1 MRGRRQVTVFIPAPP
16 VERPWLATN
25 RRDHH
30 YARAKLVKLWRGRA
44 FAEARATYA
53 RPLTSPV
60 AVHVVMHWPDHRRR
74 DLDGGAPTAKACLD
88 GIQDAGLIAGDD
100 HRHVTR
106 LTFTADPGSDE
117 PGVTITI
124 TEETRDD

>member
-1 MRGRRQVTVFIPAPP
+1 MTGRRRVTVFIPAPT
-16 VERPWLATN
+16 VQRPWLATN

-30 YARAKLVKLWRGRA
+30 HARAKLVKLWRDRA
-44 FAEARATYA
+44 LVEARATHS

-60 AVHVVMHWPDHRRR
+60 SVAVVMHWPDNRRR

-106 LTFTADPGSDE
+106 LTFTADPGSGE

-124 TEETRDD
+124 TEETR